1 MSTAAARNHDL
12 RMVLLV
18 VLIFALGVCRKFGGI
33 VELHGGCCG
42 GNGPWCLV
50 RLVKSRFR
58 HQKVLF
64 LDLDLAVDVLDV
76 FIEDTL

>member
-18 VLIFALGVCRKFGGI
+18 VLIFALGVCRKLGGI
-33 VELHGGCCG
+33 VELHGRSCG